1 MSVSA
6 GVAAL
11 LQGERAMVNGEWR
24 KGARDG
30 EDEGDEGKEGEGEEE
45 GARLWCHH
53 DLGVSECQSSEPLA
67 HRKLV

>member
-30 EDEGDEGKEGEGEEE
+30 EDAPCLGGVEVVKVWVAFLPAFCKEP
-45 GARLWCHH
+45 RL
-53 DLGVSECQSSEPLA
+53 LI
-67 HRKLV
+67 